1 MPQIL
6 WFKDCNYDNTA
17 LIGGKNASLGKLI
30 NFNTPLFAAANGFAI
45 TTEFYN
51 NFIEYNNLNNNILEF
66 LNQINISN
74 IKQLNDISHKIK
86 NLFYK
91 SQISVEQNNTLLDEY
106 NKINQLY
113 DHTIQLAVR
122 SSAIA
127 EDLPDAS
134 FAGQQDTY
142 LNISTFHKFKEAIVN
157 CYASLFNPN
166 AISYRITNKIK
177 FDQVK
182 MAIAVQKMI
191 RSDLSIAGVA
201 FSIDPQTGYK
211 NCITINSA
219 FGLGEG
225 VVSGM
230 VNPDEILVDKRF
242 LIDKNNYD
250 PILDIKVGDKKTKI
264 IYHDQTGGT
273 KEIEN
278 YLLHKKVSINDVQ
291 IKEVALAVTY
301 LESYYK
307 QEYHNDVAIDVE
319 WAYDGLD
326 KKLYILQARAETIHS
341 NINNNNNNIFKITNY
356 ELDLNKEAKDNLE
369 LLIKGVAIG
378 NKISNGKI
386 VLAEDLIDAL
396 EKFNQG
402 DILVTDMTT
411 PDWEPIMKIS
421 SGIITNKG
429 SKTCHAA
436 IVARELNI
444 NAVVGC
450 INVTDILEEFKDK
463 YITID
468 CSKGDIGYI
477 YNGQLEFKEVITEID
492 KKKILD
498 KNLNIMMNIGNPEIA
513 FKSSLL
519 PHKGVGLTRLEFII
533 NDHIKIHP
541 RILLDYQFLPEL
553 IKKDID
559 MIILDENPLD
569 YFIKKLS
576 RGIGQ
581 IASAVYP
588 EKIIV
593 RFSDFKSNEY
603 KNLIGGGTY
612 EPFEENPMIGWR
624 GACRYYSK
632 EYEQAFRLECQGI
645 KYAREQMGLN
655 NIIVMIPF
663 CRTPEECK
671 KVIDIM
677 KEEGLERGI
686 NGLEVY
692 IMCEIPSNILEADL
706 FAPYIDGVSIGGNDL
721 LQLTLGVDRD
731 SPLVEHIA
739 NDKNISYRR
748 FISMAIKTYKKYGI
762 KVGFCGQQPS
772 NSLEFAQFL
781 LNEGIDT
788 ISVTPNSIVQ
798 VLNNLQ

>member
-1 MPQIL
+1 MSQIL
-6 WFKDCNYDNTA
+6 WFKDCHYGNTS

-30 NFNTPLFAAANGFAI
+30 NFNTSLFSSANGFAI
-45 TTEFYN
+45 TTQFYDEFV
-51 NFIEYNNLNNNILEF
+51 EYNKLNDKIMSLLEGVD
-66 LNQINISN
+66 ISN
-74 IKQLNDISHKIK
+74 IKQLNKIAK
-86 NLFYK
+86 SIKSLFYK
-91 SQISVEQNNTLLDEY
+91 SIISHQQNNILLDEY
-106 NKINQLY
+106 YKINQLY
-113 DHTIQLAVR
+113 SHTIQLAVR

-127 EDLPDAS
+127 EDMPNAS

-142 LNISTFHKFKEAIVN
+142 LNICNFEEFKTAVIN
-157 CYASLFNPN
+157 CYASLFNIN
-166 AISYRITNKIK
+166 AISYRVTNKIE

-182 MAIAVQKMI
+182 MSIAVQKMI

-201 FSIDPQTGYK
+201 FSIDPQSGYK

-219 FGLGEG
+219 YGLGEG

-242 LIDKNNYD
+242 LTDDNNNYD
-250 PILDIKVGDKKTKI
+250 PILDIKVGDKKTKVV
-264 IYHDQTGGT
+264 YQEKVSGT
-273 KEIEN
+273 KEVKN
-278 YLLHKKVSINDVQ
+278 LYLNKSVSISDDQ
-291 IKEVALAVTY
+291 IREIALAVDY
-301 LESYYK
+301 LEKYYK
-307 QEYHNDVAIDVE
+307 KEYHDEVAIDVE

-326 KKLYILQARAETIHS
+326 NRLYILQARAETIHS
-341 NINNNNNNIFKITNY
+341 NNDNQHTLKIVNY
-356 ELDLNKEAKDNLE
+356 ELIRHKNDCLK
-369 LLIKGVAIG
+369 LLTRGIAIG
-378 NKISNGKI
+378 SKISSGKI
-386 VLAEDLIDAL
+386 VLAKNLSDAL
-396 EKFNQG
+396 EIFNQ
-402 DILVTDMTT
+402 DDVLVTDMTT
-411 PDWEPIMKIS
+411 PDWEPIMKKS

-436 IVARELNI
+436 IIARELNI

-450 INVTDILEEFKDK
+450 INATDVLQSYLGKDV
-463 YITID
+463 TID
-468 CSKGDIGYI
+468 CSNGDIGCI
-477 YNGQLEFKEVITEID
+477 YYGELEFKEVITEID
-492 KKKILD
+492 REKVMS

-513 FKSSLL
+513 FKSSFL

-533 NDHIKIHP
+533 NDHIKVHP
-541 RILLDYQFLPEL
+541 NVLLDYQSLPEL
-553 IKKDID
+553 VKKDID
-559 MIILDENPLD
+559 MIILKDNPID

-576 RGIGQ
+576 RGVAQ

-603 KNLIGGGTY
+603 KNLIGGATY
-612 EPFEENPMIGWR
+612 EPEEENPMIGWR

-632 EYEQAFRLECQGI
+632 EYEKAFRLECRGI
-645 KYAREQMGLN
+645 RYARERMGLN

-671 KVIDIM
+671 KIVEIM
-677 KEEGLERGI
+677 KEEKLERGV

-692 IMCEIPSNILEADL
+692 IMCEIPSNVLEADL
-706 FAPYIDGVSIGGNDL
+706 FSPYIDGVSIGGNDL
-721 LQLTLGVDRD
+721 LQLTLGIDRD
-731 SPLVEHIA
+731 SPYVEHIA
-739 NDKNISYRR
+739 SDKNVSYRR

-772 NSLEFAQFL
+772 NSIEFAQFL

-788 ISVTPNSIVQ
+788 ISVTPNSIIQ